1 MIMILVGEILLA
13 ILSTVL
19 YSDALPERKKTF
31 PTPFIVEVVVAFYL
45 KRIIDGIMKQEEMIK
60 SINPNFYQI
69 GEGEMHCKSGK
80 AEIMLRASTQGKIVS
95 AIIEVTA
102 LKIEP
107 DVLRQGTNEIK
118 LHFDKEEVRSLKG
131 NQMYIIELHLESGST
146 VYTIV
151 ECILLY
157 FQHHIKDS
165 ELVSP

>member
-1 MIMILVGEILLA
+1 MILVGEILLA

-19 YSDALPERKKTF
+19 YSDALPERKKIF
-31 PTPFIVEVVVAFYL
+31 PIPFIVEVVVAFYL
-45 KRIIDGIMKQEEMIK
+45 KRIIDGIMKQEMIK

-95 AIIEVTA
+95 AIIEVIA

-107 DVLRQGTNEIK
+107 DVLRQATNEIK

-151 ECILLY
+151 
-157 FQHHIKDS
+157 
-165 ELVSP
+165 VSYYTSSTTLRIVS